1 MLKTMT
7 YKIRQAILVGIV
19 VPLVAACAGPSVSEA
34 ETQLCD
40 DLGQLATALQGLGQ
54 INAQST
60 VNELEAARKNV
71 ADSYQAVRS
80 SAEAVEQ
87 ARLNELE
94 TAYGDF
100 QKSVDNISG
109 QETLGEAA
117 TTITTRAANVVTAR
131 EQLFGDLSCP

>member
-1 MLKTMT
+1 M
-7 YKIRQAILVGIV
+7 
-19 VPLVAACAGPSVSEA
+19 
-34 ETQLCD
+34 
-40 DLGQLATALQGLGQ
+40 
-54 INAQST
+54 
-60 VNELEAARKNV
+60 
-71 ADSYQAVRS
+71 RS